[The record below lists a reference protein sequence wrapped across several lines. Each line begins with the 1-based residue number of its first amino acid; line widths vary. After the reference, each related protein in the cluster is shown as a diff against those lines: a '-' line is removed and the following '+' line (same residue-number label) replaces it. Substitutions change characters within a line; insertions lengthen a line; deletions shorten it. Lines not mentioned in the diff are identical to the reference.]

1 MSSSNFK
8 PVSPLAAPL
17 SVRPQSMRR
26 SDDALARLILAS
38 EQPDFDRHLTETMH
52 ELISFDLAMIS
63 LYHDDELVEVTSTS
77 SPERIGSDVLASY
90 AKHTFQ
96 HSPFFQMHRR
106 NIQSGFYLMEKLA
119 RSPVLDKPSIATE
132 ILEIDTR
139 EEIGYLTAGWP
150 KRLKELDIALRVSD
164 RDTVQVALYRT
175 GNRGFSAQDLSAIEP
190 IQSSLMAICQRH
202 WESRTL
208 HLRADADPIH
218 AALKRLGSDSLSSRE
233 MEVMRLLISG
243 VGEKEIALMLQ
254 VSAETVKTH
263 RKRAYQKLEVSSR
276 VELLVKLLDQRAN
289 TAGALRCQ

>member
-8 PVSPLAAPL
+8 PVSPLAAPR
-17 SVRPQSMRR
+17 SSRPVSTRR
-26 SDDALARLILAS
+26 SDDALARLIFAS

-63 LYHDDELVEVTSTS
+63 LYHDDKLVEVTSAS
-77 SPERIGSDVLASY
+77 SPDRIGSDVLESY

-106 NIQSGFYLMEKLA
+106 NIQSGFYLMENLA
-119 RSPVLDKPSIATE
+119 RSPVLDKPSTATE
-132 ILEIDTR
+132 ILEIDTQ

-175 GNRGFSAQDLSAIEP
+175 GNRGFSAQDLYAIEP
-190 IQSSLMAICQRH
+190 IQSSLMAICKRH
-202 WESRTL
+202 WENRTL
-208 HLRADADPIH
+208 HLQAGEDPIH

-243 VGEKEIALMLQ
+243 VGEKEIAGMLQ
-254 VSAETVKTH
+254 VGAETVKTH
-263 RKRAYQKLEVSSR
+263 RKRAYLKLEVSSR
-276 VELLVKLLDQRAN
+276 VELLVKLLDQRNHAS
-289 TAGALRCQ
+289 AMRCQ